1 MSDQKQ
7 FSYKCRCSFLE
18 VSLNLNVIIKLPN
31 VAESLPLGV
40 ANAFFCS
47 FFSLFCNRYI
57 TIKLGIYSIQTSR
70 TLR

>member
-31 VAESLPLGV
+31 VAASLSLGV
-40 ANAFFCS
+40 ANAFFAP
-47 FFSLFCNRYI
+47 FFPCFVI
-57 TIKLGIYSIQTSR
+57 DI
-70 TLR
+70 